1 MSKTLLI
8 ILGNQLFNPMFLK
21 KIKFDLIFM
30 AEDYELCSYVKHHK
44 LKILMFLLS
53 MREYCIELR
62 QHNYKVIYESLD
74 DDSFREK
81 YEDKLSG
88 LSKTQKIGKLVFFEI
103 EFSINL

>member
-1 MSKTLLI
+1 MSKTLLT
-8 ILGNQLFNPMFLK
+8 ILGNQLFNPIYLK

-53 MREYCIELR
+53 MREYCAELR
-62 QHNYKVIYESLD
+62 QNKYKVIYESLE

-81 YEDKLSG
+81 YENKLS
-88 LSKTQKIGKLVFFEI
+88 SSIKTQRIKKLVFFPTI
-103 EFSINL
+103 VSI

>member
-8 ILGNQLFNPMFLK
+8 ILGNQLFNPIYLK

-53 MREYCIELR
+53 MREYCSELR
-62 QHNYKVIYESLD
+62 QNKYKVIYESLE

-81 YEDKLSG
+81 YENNDES
-88 LSKTQKIGKLVFFEI
+88 
-103 EFSINL
+103 

>member
-8 ILGNQLFNPMFLK
+8 ILGNQLFNPIYLK

-53 MREYCIELR
+53 MREYCAELR
-62 QHNYKVIYESLD
+62 QNKYKVIYESLE

-81 YEDKLSG
+81 YENKLS
-88 LSKTQKIGKLVFFEI
+88 SIIKTQKNKKISVFR
-103 EFSINL
+103 NRG

>member
-1 MSKTLLI
+1 MSKTLLV
-8 ILGNQLFNPMFLK
+8 ILGNQLFNPIYLK

-53 MREYCIELR
+53 MREYCEELR
-62 QHNYKVIYESLD
+62 HTNYKVIYESLE

-81 YEDKLSG
+81 YENKLNNVI
-88 LSKTQKIGKLVFFEI
+88 KTQRIEKLVF
-103 EFSINL
+103 LRA